1 MKQPS
6 ATAIGAFVVGAIAL
20 LVLSILMFSKQR
32 FFESAEQKV
41 AYFEG
46 STNGLAVGAPVRL
59 KGVKIGSVTRIVLQ
73 FQVDELVFRSAV
85 FFELPKRELLQM
97 VAGQNVDNLDADE
110 IIKRLIDQRGLR
122 AQLMPQSLVTGQLY
136 LGLDFFPNTP
146 VKLYGE
152 LDGVHELPTIRSNTD
167 RILESITKGISDLD
181 ELPLTEIAS
190 QALKTLKT
198 IEKAVNPEELTS
210 TMQSFQSTLR
220 QVDKTIQKLDH
231 HLGPIAVNLEGTLT
245 ETRSLVSGLSQRM
258 ETVGESADVT
268 LVELQQTL
276 KLAQGTLAQLDQN
289 SQFST
294 QLTETL
300 REVSAAARSLR
311 YLSDELR
318 QQPQS
323 ILFGKDTGA
332 SAK

>member
-6 ATAIGAFVVGAIAL
+6 ATAIGAFVIGAIAL
-20 LVLSILMFSKQR
+20 LVLSILMFSKHR

-46 STNGLAVGAPVRL
+46 SINGLAVGAPVKL

-85 FFELPKRELLQM
+85 FFELPSREIMQM
-97 VAGQNVDNLDADE
+97 VAGQTVDRDDADP
-110 IIKRLIDQRGLR
+110 IIKRLINERGLR

-152 LDGVHELPTIRSNTD
+152 RDGVPELPTIRSSTEK
-167 RILESITKGISDLD
+167 ILESVTKGISDLD
-181 ELPLTEIAS
+181 QLPLTEIAS

-198 IEKAVNPEELTS
+198 IEKAVNPEQLSS
-210 TMQSFQSTLR
+210 TMQSFQITLG
-220 QVDKTIQKLDH
+220 QVDKTIQKLDRQ
-231 HLGPIAVNLEGTLT
+231 LGPMSANLAGTLT
-245 ETRSLVSGLSQRM
+245 DTRKLVGHLDQRM
-258 ETVGESADVT
+258 DTVGKSADVT
-268 LVELQQTL
+268 LIELQQTL
-276 KLAQGTLAQLDQN
+276 KQAQGTLTQLDQN
-289 SQFST
+289 SPLSA
-294 QLTETL
+294 QLTNTL
-300 REVSAAARSLR
+300 REVSAAAKSLR

-323 ILFGKDTGA
+323 LIFGKDA
-332 SAK
+332 ED

>member
-46 STNGLAVGAPVRL
+46 STNGLAVGAPVKL
-59 KGVKIGSVTRIVLQ
+59 KGVKIGSVTRIILQ

-97 VAGQNVDNLDADE
+97 VAGQHVDNLDVDK
-110 IIKRLIDQRGLR
+110 IIKRLIDERGLR

-152 LDGVHELPTIRSNTD
+152 FDGIRELPTIRSSTD
-167 RILESITKGISDLD
+167 QILKSITKGISDL
-181 ELPLTEIAS
+181 EALPLTEIAL

-198 IEKAVNPEELTS
+198 IEKSVNPEELTA
-210 TMQSFQSTLR
+210 TMQSFQSTLGH
-220 QVDKTIQKLDH
+220 VDKTIQKLDRQ
-231 HLGPIAVNLEGTLT
+231 LGPISANLAGTLT
-245 ETRSLVSGLSQRM
+245 DTRALVGRLDQRV
-258 ETVGESADVT
+258 ETVGQSADET

-276 KLAQGTLAQLDQN
+276 KVAQGTLGQLDSG

-294 QLTETL
+294 QLVETL

-323 ILFGKDTGA
+323 IIFGKEAGA
-332 SAK
+332 SPK

>member
-6 ATAIGAFVVGAIAL
+6 AAAIGAFVIGAIAL

-46 STNGLAVGAPVRL
+46 SINGLAVGAPVKL

-85 FFELPKRELLQM
+85 FFELPSRELMQM
-97 VAGQNVDNLDADE
+97 VAGQDVDKQDADP
-110 IIKRLIDQRGLR
+110 IIKRLIDERGLR

-152 LDGVHELPTIRSNTD
+152 LDGVPELPTIRSNTEK
-167 RILESITKGISDLD
+167 ILESITKGISDLD
-181 ELPLTEIAS
+181 QLPLTEIAS

-198 IEKAVNPEELTS
+198 IEKAVNPEELSS
-210 TMQSFQSTLR
+210 TMQSFQTTLG
-220 QVDKTIQKLDH
+220 QVDKTIQKLDRQ
-231 HLGPIAVNLEGTLT
+231 LGPISKNLAGTLT
-245 ETRSLVSGLSQRM
+245 DTRTLVGRM
-258 ETVGESADVT
+258 DTVGKSADVT
-268 LVELQQTL
+268 LIELQQTL
-276 KLAQGTLAQLDQN
+276 KLAQGALTQLDQD
-289 SQFST
+289 SRLT
-294 QLTETL
+294 VQLSDTL
-300 REVSAAARSLR
+300 REVSAAAKSLR

-323 ILFGKDTGA
+323 LIFGKDAGA
-332 SAK
+332 SR

>member
-6 ATAIGAFVVGAIAL
+6 ATAIGAFVIGAIAL

-46 STNGLAVGAPVRL
+46 SINGLAVGAPVKL

-85 FFELPKRELLQM
+85 FFELPSRELMQM
-97 VAGQNVDNLDADE
+97 VAGQDVDKQDADP
-110 IIKRLIDQRGLR
+110 IIKRLIDERGLR

-152 LDGVHELPTIRSNTD
+152 LDGVPELPTIRSNTEK
-167 RILESITKGISDLD
+167 ILESITKGISDLD
-181 ELPLTEIAS
+181 QLPLTEIAS

-198 IEKAVNPEELTS
+198 IEKAVNPEELSS
-210 TMQSFQSTLR
+210 TMQSFQTTLG
-220 QVDKTIQKLDH
+220 QVDKTIQKLDRQ
-231 HLGPIAVNLEGTLT
+231 LGPISKNLAGTLT
-245 ETRSLVSGLSQRM
+245 DTRTLVGRM
-258 ETVGESADVT
+258 DTVGKSADVT
-268 LVELQQTL
+268 LIELQQTL
-276 KLAQGTLAQLDQN
+276 KLAQGALTQLDQD
-289 SQFST
+289 SRLT
-294 QLTETL
+294 VQLSDTL
-300 REVSAAARSLR
+300 REVSAAAKSLR

-323 ILFGKDTGA
+323 LIFGKDAGA
-332 SAK
+332 SR

>member
-46 STNGLAVGAPVRL
+46 SVNGLGVGAPVKL

-73 FQVDELVFRSAV
+73 FQVDELEFRSAV
-85 FFELPKRELLQM
+85 FFELPSREMMQM
-97 VAGQNVDNLDADE
+97 VAGQTVDKKDADP
-110 IIKRLIDQRGLR
+110 IIKRLINERGLR
-122 AQLMPQSLVTGQLY
+122 AQLMPQSMVTGQLY
-136 LGLDFFPNTP
+136 LGLDFFPDTP

-152 LDGVHELPTIRSNTD
+152 LDGIREVPTIRSSTD
-167 RILESITKGISDLD
+167 QILESFSKGISDL
-181 ELPLTEIAS
+181 EQLPLTEIAS
-190 QALKTLKT
+190 QALITLKT
-198 IEKAVNPEELTS
+198 IEKAVNPEELTN
-210 TMQSFQSTLR
+210 TMQSFQTTLG
-220 QVDKTIQKLDH
+220 QVDKTIQKLDRQ
-231 HLGPIAVNLEGTLT
+231 LGPISKNLAGTLT
-245 ETRSLVSGLSQRM
+245 DTRTLVQRLDQRM
-258 ETVGESADVT
+258 DTVGKSADVT

-276 KLAQGTLAQLDQN
+276 KLAQGTLTQLDQD
-289 SQFST
+289 SQFSA
-294 QLTETL
+294 QLTDTL
-300 REVSAAARSLR
+300 REVSSAAKSLR

-323 ILFGKDTGA
+323 LIFGKESGA
-332 SAK
+332 SR

>member
-6 ATAIGAFVVGAIAL
+6 ATAIGAFVIGAIAL

-46 STNGLAVGAPVRL
+46 SINGLAVGAPVKL

-85 FFELPKRELLQM
+85 FFELPSREIMQM
-97 VAGQNVDNLDADE
+97 VAGQTVDRTDANP
-110 IIKRLIDQRGLR
+110 IIKRLINERGLR

-152 LDGVHELPTIRSNTD
+152 LDGVPELPTIRSSTEK
-167 RILESITKGISDLD
+167 ILESITKGISDLD
-181 ELPLTEIAS
+181 QLPLTEIAS

-198 IEKAVNPEELTS
+198 IEKAVNPEELAS
-210 TMQSFQSTLR
+210 TMQSFQTTLG
-220 QVDKTIQKLDH
+220 QVDKTIQKLDRQ
-231 HLGPIAVNLEGTLT
+231 LGPMSANIAGTLT
-245 ETRSLVSGLSQRM
+245 DTRKLVGHLDQRM
-258 ETVGESADVT
+258 ETVGKSADVT

-276 KLAQGTLAQLDQN
+276 KLAQGTLTQLDQD

-294 QLTETL
+294 QLTDTL
-300 REVSAAARSLR
+300 REVSAAAKSLR

-323 ILFGKDTGA
+323 LIFGKDAGDTP
-332 SAK
+332 